1 MADGGGKP
9 FWKDDEIVCDKDGVP
24 HYTGRY
30 PSLMKEYRRRV
41 LFCFNNLEG
50 DGKDATEEA
59 RDLEKKKA
67 RFAKKLLDA
76 LHGEA
81 WRACQDL
88 LTKADE
94 LKKPNGYKLIFE
106 CLQTIE
112 KAPIIRKTEAF
123 DQYFE
128 NCFRRK
134 GQSVDDYLRRRKQD
148 WEDLCDLSDNTS
160 MSEDLRSYFLLKNI
174 NLGRD
179 DRRSIL
185 LANQSD
191 YTIAGI
197 EKALRVSYYDVHE
210 KEKKQSWQ
218 PKQDKPHRLDGGFR
232 KRGWAHLA
240 EEVDDETAEF
250 EIQEYANY
258 DLDENDMEQEDD
270 EEAYQVEEAY
280 EVEQHSDEGASQ
292 DEDVYNAYAAFDK
305 MRKGYK
311 ESRAKLKELQ
321 KNRGFFR
328 ADLRGELTY
337 DERKQA
343 IDKEK
348 QRTRCGTCGHVGHWS
363 GDPQCPR
370 ASKSGPKKIQSGAS
384 GSNKKGKGK
393 GKSRGKAYLVGDGPL
408 LFSLDDDDGEETHA
422 AYMIGPGEK
431 EEDQMQQDAGLNDF
445 DERRKTS
452 ASQAVS
458 PRSSSTWEHV
468 APNDIPTAYAGTTTI
483 AGPWLGSGSQQVA
496 EITSQVDWMVPVAS
510 EKMSL
515 LYVNSFQEVMPDTP
529 IMEMKARE
537 LQAECEHWNLQ
548 TSGTKAQMQDRLNSF
563 FRGDAVLKKGSS
575 SRYVRL
581 VTEAPRPKSVVQ
593 PASPKRMPMSA
604 SSAPNSPAPSSS
616 VPHGSPASVRVTTAV
631 RLHGG
636 GLEEEPQ
643 SQGLILPKSKSPIY
657 VDATAATTSTTS
669 IAPGHQGYTVGGTFR
684 QDPRS
689 GIPIPTGM
697 AVGKATM
704 EVTCPICESAM
715 VLRANRV
722 DGGLFFGCSRFGKQ
736 ECTGTRRFDE
746 VVRPASQYGHRA

>member
-1 MADGGGKP
+1 MFHDIYFFVFAFEEKAASLRSLAFRLVARSLAMADGGGKP

-94 LKKPNGYKLIFE
+94 LKMPNGYKLIFE

-134 GQSVDDYLRRRKQD
+134 GQSVDDHLRRRKQD

-191 YTIAGI
+191 DTIAGI

-218 PKQDKPHRLDGGFR
+218 PKQDKPHRRDGGFR
-232 KRGWAHLA
+232 KRGWAHWA

-384 GSNKKGKGK
+384 GSNKKGKRK
-393 GKSRGKAYLVGDGPL
+393 GKSRGKAYLVGDEPL

-483 AGPWLGSGSQQVA
+483 AGPWLGSGPQQVA

-563 FRGDAVLKKGSS
+563 S
-575 SRYVRL
+575 
-581 VTEAPRPKSVVQ
+581 
-593 PASPKRMPMSA
+593 
-604 SSAPNSPAPSSS
+604 
-616 VPHGSPASVRVTTAV
+616 
-631 RLHGG
+631 
-636 GLEEEPQ
+636 EEMQ
-643 SQGLILPKSKSPIY
+643 
-657 VDATAATTSTTS
+657 
-669 IAPGHQGYTVGGTFR
+669 F
-684 QDPRS
+684 
-689 GIPIPTGM
+689 
-697 AVGKATM
+697 
-704 EVTCPICESAM
+704 
-715 VLRANRV
+715 
-722 DGGLFFGCSRFGKQ
+722 
-736 ECTGTRRFDE
+736 
-746 VVRPASQYGHRA
+746 